1 MTADSPRDYS
11 PEAEG
16 VRDCCANLAMT
27 FRDFTVAFDGSQLL
41 TPIPIHPTHF
51 RDWASRLERV
61 VQRMDL
67 EAGRTLEDEKASQR
81 P

>member
-27 FRDFTVAFDGSQLL
+27 LRAVADGPAYPEDDEL
-41 TPIPIHPTHF
+41 
-51 RDWASRLERV
+51 RGWASRLERAV
-61 VQRMDL
+61 RRMD
-67 EAGRTLEDEKASQR
+67 EEKASR
-81 P
+81 A